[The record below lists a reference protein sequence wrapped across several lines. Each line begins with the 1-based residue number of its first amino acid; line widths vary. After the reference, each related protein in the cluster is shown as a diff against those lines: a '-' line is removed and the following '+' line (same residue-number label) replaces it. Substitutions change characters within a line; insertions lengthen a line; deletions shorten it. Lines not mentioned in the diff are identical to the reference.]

1 MIQITTRSDARGV
14 ETCAHAESNATAT
27 HATDALSRLC
37 RLLTAAGLHG
47 AAEVRGTDGRL
58 RFTVKDIE
66 RLAQRTLR
74 EDDASGLRWHQ
85 YRPRPADLQEA
96 VAWTRQRPAELAGHV
111 TTG

>member
-47 AAEVRGTDGRL
+47 AAEVRGPDGRL
-58 RFTVKDIE
+58 RFTVRSIE
-66 RLAQRTLR
+66 RLAQRSLR
-74 EDDASGLRWHQ
+74 ENDTDCLRWSR
-85 YRPRPADLQEA
+85 YCPRPEHPQTAGGGEH
-96 VAWTRQRPAELAGHV
+96 QRLELAEA
-111 TTG
+111 